1 MIKIRIA
8 NQKDAKYI
16 ALLGRIT
23 FTETFGHLFNDNN
36 DLLLYLDKT
45 FSVNKIKSGL
55 DKKNNVFLIAFY
67 KELPVGF
74 AKLKFNS
81 ESEFIKEE
89 YVCQL
94 QKIYVLKDFLSK
106 RIGFMLQEKLF
117 KIAIQNGNQKIWLS
131 VLKSNE
137 RAIKFYEKSGFVE
150 IGNHPF
156 QIGKEK
162 FKFVAMSKKLIH
174 N

>member
-1 MIKIRIA
+1 MIEIRIA
-8 NQKDAKYI
+8 NQKDVKYI
-16 ALLGRIT
+16 ALLGRVT
-23 FTETFGHLFNDNN
+23 FAETFGNLFNDNN
-36 DLLLYLDKT
+36 DLLHYLEQT

-55 DKKNNVFLIAFY
+55 EKENNVFLIAFY

-81 ESEFIKEE
+81 KSEFIKEK

-106 RIGFMLQEKLF
+106 KIGFMLQEKLL

-131 VLKSNE
+131 VLESNE
-137 RAIKFYEKSGFVE
+137 RAINFYIKSGFSE
-150 IGNHPF
+150 IGEHIF

-162 FKFVAMSKKLIH
+162 FEFVAMSKKIL
-174 N
+174 